1 MKKKAILVVSF
12 GTSHS
17 DTREKTID
25 QIEADIQNAYPE
37 YVMYRAF
44 TSKMVI
50 ILLKNR
56 EGINIYTVS
65 EAMEQM
71 KMDGIEEVI
80 VQPTHILNGIENDIM
95 IRDANLYKADF
106 TSILFGAPLLNETED
121 YRSVINTF
129 VKALPVLSENEAV
142 VCMGHGTQHHANAAY
157 AALDYMFKACGYY
170 NIYVATVEAYPSIE
184 DILKQLKRNKYS
196 KLILIPFM
204 IVAGDHAKN
213 DMAGAEEDSWKV
225 ILENEGF
232 MVSCIMKG
240 LGENPDIRQIF
251 VEHIK
256 EAARDC
262 LIDSKHENM
271 V

>member
-1 MKKKAILVVSF
+1 MI
-12 GTSHS
+12 
-17 DTREKTID
+17 
-25 QIEADIQNAYPE
+25 
-37 YVMYRAF
+37 
-44 TSKMVI
+44 I

-56 EGINIYTVS
+56 EGINIFTVP

-71 KMDGIEEVI
+71 KSDGIEEVI

-95 IRDANLYKADF
+95 IRDANLYKEDF
-106 TSILFGAPLLNETED
+106 TSILFGAPLLNETVD
-121 YRSVINTF
+121 YHSVINAF
-129 VKALPVLSENEAV
+129 VKELPALTEDEAV

-157 AALDYMFKACGYY
+157 AALDYMFKACGYD
-170 NIYVATVEAYPSIE
+170 NVYVATVEAYPSLE

-196 KLILIPFM
+196 RIILIPFM

-213 DMAGAEEDSWKV
+213 DMAGDGEDSWKV

-232 MVSCIMKG
+232 KVSCIMKG

-256 EAARDC
+256 DARKQRDG
-262 LIDSKHENM
+262 
-271 V
+271 